1 LKILT
6 AKITNI
12 NRTQHDTDTIVS
24 LIFGDMN
31 IINPRSLIKAEK
43 LETQNGMRYNLNA
56 CQRSLS
62 PLLEETL
69 SIKPVPIT
77 ALIPIELI
85 HILTEGSK

>member
-1 LKILT
+1 MNTLT
-6 AKITNI
+6 PKTTNK
-12 NRTQHDTDTIVS
+12 NRKQHDTDTIVS

-31 IINPRSLIKAEK
+31 TINPCSLIKAEK

-77 ALIPIELI
+77 ALIPIELL

>member
-1 LKILT
+1 LNNLT
-6 AKITNI
+6 TKITDI

-31 IINPRSLIKAEK
+31 TINPCSLIKAEK

-56 CQRSLS
+56 CQRSLL

-69 SIKPVPIT
+69 SIRPVPIT